1 MAQGTP
7 HRGEM
12 MTLKSA
18 SDGAELS
25 AYHVTPSGDKKGGL
39 VLIQEIFGVTDHI
52 KDLCDGFAADGY
64 EVVAPC
70 LYDREEKDFQ
80 ATYSEDDIAR
90 SLKLRDAVD
99 YIHTQ
104 GDVQA
109 AINFLHTRNNL
120 RVHITGYCYGG
131 SVAWVAA
138 CRCTGLTSAAGYY
151 GRHTINFVDEDPK
164 CETILHFGERDE
176 SIPMEW
182 VRDIEAAH
190 PDIRV
195 YVYDADHGFNSD
207 RRANYDEDATQQAR
221 ERTLEL
227 FEMADL

>member
-1 MAQGTP
+1 MAQGTQ
-7 HRGEM
+7 HKGEM

-70 LYDREEKDFQ
+70 LYDREEKGFQ
-80 ATYSEDDIAR
+80 ATYSDDDIAK

-151 GRHTINFVDEDPK
+151 GRHTINFVDEEPK

-207 RRANYDEDATQQAR
+207 RRANYDQDATDQAR

-227 FEMADL
+227 FEMSDL

>member
-1 MAQGTP
+1 MA
-7 HRGEM
+7 HKGEM

-25 AYHVTPSGDKKGGL
+25 VYHVTPSGDKKGGL

-80 ATYSEDDIAR
+80 ATYSDDDIAK

-109 AINFLHTRNNL
+109 AINYLHTRNNL

-151 GRHTINFVDEDPK
+151 GRHTINFVDEEPK

-182 VRDIEAAH
+182 VREIEAAH
-190 PDIRV
+190 PDVRV

-207 RRANYDEDATQQAR
+207 RRANYDEDATRQAR
-221 ERTLEL
+221 ERTLKL